1 MDRIFSFFQKS
12 LFRQIISLTVL
23 FAIVGSLLFIL
34 LIHILISENLQTWW
48 LADLK
53 SKTSTIAKFSTSS
66 LYIDNPAFLV
76 ELSKQLEFDKSIKN
90 VIIYNLKG
98 NVWYK
103 FNNQDVIELTKDETA
118 NYILK
123 FKNVSEKLTF
133 YTIFEKNSLFAP
145 IVLESIN
152 ELTGE
157 ALYGNAPQGNA
168 QIIGVA
174 QVILSDA
181 QIKNNINLLLSSTI
195 IIILSFMLAFLF
207 VLSFIIKK
215 MIKPVNDLIKCSG
228 RVSSGNLEGRV
239 QSTVKGELGTL
250 IYQYNTMLDS
260 LQSYQNELYDE
271 KNRLNL
277 ILNNMEDMVFM
288 INDDFRIEY
297 MNPAALNN
305 FSPQKD
311 KLCYEI
317 IYDNSSQCENC
328 PKLKIFEMP
337 ASKAFSKEQQ
347 IGDNLY
353 EMKYSLILKQDN
365 TKSILA
371 IIRDVTEKKQLEE
384 ERAKAQ
390 KLESIGILAGGIAH
404 DFNNILTAIIGN
416 ITLSKM
422 LAGQDTKLLLRL
434 EKSEKACERAQ
445 DLARQ
450 LLTFAKGGTPVK
462 KFVSLTELI
471 KEIAT
476 FCLHGSNVNFII
488 DIPED
493 LPMIEA
499 DPNQIHQVF
508 QNLVINAQQA
518 MPKGGSISIKAEV
531 VKLSETSG
539 LACLAGEYIIIS
551 VKDEGLG
558 ISKENLSKVF
568 DPFFTTKEKGSG
580 LGLSTT
586 FTIIKR
592 HKGCIYVESEE
603 GKGSTFYIYLP
614 VTQSINNKIQ
624 NNHLEKITTQSL
636 DEIKKDLRILIMDD
650 EADVRDVFAS
660 ILSHLGFKSEEARNG
675 FEALDLYKKALEE
688 NKKFDLVFM
697 DLTVPGSM
705 GGKEAI
711 KEILCL
717 DRDAKVVVSSGYS
730 DDPVMSD
737 YATYGFSA
745 SLPKPLK
752 IEDVKE
758 VILRLFSKKDTN

>member
-1 MDRIFSFFQKS
+1 MDRILSFFQKS

-90 VIIYNLKG
+90 VVIYNFKG

-422 LAGQDTKLLLRL
+422 LSGEGTKLYQRL

-580 LGLSTT
+580 IGLSTT

>member
-1 MDRIFSFFQKS
+1 MDRILSFFQKS